1 MRGLRAGL
9 AGLGAI
15 MLTACGG
22 GAEPP
27 APVGPDPAGLS
38 EQVLAE
44 RLGEAIRFET
54 ISEEGNPDA
63 SAEQFAAFRDW
74 LEETFPLV
82 HEQMAPEI
90 VAGGSLWFTLEG
102 TEPDLNPVVILA
114 HQDVVPVEA
123 GTEDQWTRPP
133 FSGAVADGFV
143 WGRGALDMKGFLVM
157 AMTGMETLL
166 EEGFTPARTIHIGLG
181 HDEEVG
187 GLGAQAMAARLADAG
202 TRAWFVLDEGGT
214 SIREFPAT
222 GGPVAAVGVG
232 EKGYLTVEVTARARG
247 GHSSTPPRE
256 TAVGLLSRAINA
268 IVDTPFEH
276 AIEHPMD
283 GMLRAV
289 SADMDGFAAVAAGNP
304 GLFGPVL
311 RGQLMA
317 DDTTR
322 AAMGT
327 TIAPT
332 IIEGGVVDNVLPQEA
347 RAVINLRLH
356 PRDSSASALAHLR
369 GAVAGLEGVTVEP
382 IGHISEPPAI
392 SPATGRAWEIIAGA
406 AAAHAPE
413 GAPVVPNLLSAATDS
428 RHFAGVADMIYRY
441 APLEMDMGDMARIH
455 GDDERIRVEAL
466 PGMVSYF
473 RTVIGEAG
481 RETEAGRAQ

>member
-1 MRGLRAGL
+1 
-9 AGLGAI
+9 
-15 MLTACGG
+15 
-22 GAEPP
+22 
-27 APVGPDPAGLS
+27 
-38 EQVLAE
+38 
-44 RLGEAIRFET
+44 
-54 ISEEGNPDA
+54 
-63 SAEQFAAFRDW
+63 
-74 LEETFPLV
+74 
-82 HEQMAPEI
+82 
-90 VAGGSLWFTLEG
+90 
-102 TEPDLNPVVILA
+102 
-114 HQDVVPVEA
+114 
-123 GTEDQWTRPP
+123 
-133 FSGAVADGFV
+133 
-143 WGRGALDMKGFLVM
+143 
-157 AMTGMETLL
+157 
-166 EEGFTPARTIHIGLG
+166 
-181 HDEEVG
+181 
-187 GLGAQAMAARLADAG
+187 
-202 TRAWFVLDEGGT
+202 
-214 SIREFPAT
+214 
-222 GGPVAAVGVG
+222 
-232 EKGYLTVEVTARARG
+232 
-247 GHSSTPPRE
+247 
-256 TAVGLLSRAINA
+256 VGLLSRAINA
-268 IVDTPFEH
+268 VVDTPFEH

-283 GMLRAV
+283 GMLRAL
-289 SADMDGFAAVAAGNP
+289 STDMDGFAAVAAGNP

-322 AAMGT
+322 AAIGT

-382 IGHISEPPAI
+382 VGHVSEPPAI
-392 SPATGRAWEIIAGA
+392 SPAHGRAWEIIAGA